1 MQGQR
6 NSFLSLQ
13 LAGLLFNHKKT
24 PIALRHYVTIALP
37 FINLLSFNFVN
48 TSFSLMS
55 LYQFNCFVTSFATH
69 FFDNFCK
76 KIGISYSIRQPKGLL
91 STKKEFPG
99 LCGYFLNLFACVA
112 HLTATYKNDPPVR
125 GSLLYTCVYEVK

>member
-13 LAGLLFNHKKT
+13 LADLLLKKT
-24 PIALRHYVTIALP
+24 PIALRHYVTVALP

-48 TSFSLMS
+48 ALFSLMS

-76 KIGISYSIRQPKGLL
+76 KIGISHFPHL
-91 STKKEFPG
+91 SHTKTT
-99 LCGYFLNLFACVA
+99 L
-112 HLTATYKNDPPVR
+112 R
-125 GSLLYTCVYEVK
+125 

>member
-13 LAGLLFNHKKT
+13 LASLLFNHKKT

-37 FINLLSFNFVN
+37 FIHLLSFNFVN
-48 TSFSLMS
+48 TLFSLMS

-76 KIGISYSIRQPKGLL
+76 KIGISYSIRQ
-91 STKKEFPG
+91 TK
-99 LCGYFLNLFACVA
+99 
-112 HLTATYKNDPPVR
+112 
-125 GSLLYTCVYEVK
+125 